1 MSGQSGSSYNKRQGV
16 GVAPY
21 EKSEKMA
28 QKYRRLTAPARWAN
42 YLIHCD
48 RMNLDERDR
57 LAADA
62 WIARN
67 RFGWPVAA
75 EQAGFTRVHD
85 AFAES
90 PVATQCCRYLF
101 PRRE

>member
-1 MSGQSGSSYNKRQGV
+1 
-16 GVAPY
+16 
-21 EKSEKMA
+21 MA
-28 QKYRRLTAPARWAN
+28 QKYRRLTAPARWAT
-42 YLIHCD
+42 YLVHAN

-101 PRRE
+101 PRREHERGTVLAFPGVSQAIE